1 MPEREPGIRAD
12 AIVADD
18 APVVFV
24 VDDEEHM
31 GTALRRLFVSA
42 GLPAE
47 IYATGEAFLARPQ
60 LDVPGCVVLD
70 VGMPGM
76 SGLEVQARLH
86 ARAADLPVIFLT
98 GAAEVPIAVAAMRA
112 GAADFVEKPFDNDDL
127 LRRVRVAIER
137 QTAQRGEARQRREIV
152 RRLQSLTP
160 RECEVLEWIVAGKT
174 SKEIARTLGGSHRTI
189 EIHRGR
195 IMEKTAA
202 ESLADLI
209 RMRLIVGTPPQAR
222 RNGSE
227 ST

>member
-12 AIVADD
+12 ASAADA

-31 GTALRRLFVSA
+31 GTALRRLFASA
-42 GLPAE
+42 GLSAE
-47 IYATGEAFLARPQ
+47 VYATGEAFLARPQ
-60 LDVPGCVVLD
+60 LDVAGCVVLD

-76 SGLEVQARLH
+76 GGLEVQARLH

-98 GAAEVPIAVAAMRA
+98 GAAEVPVAVAAMRA

-127 LRRVRVAIER
+127 LRRVRGAIER
-137 QTAQRGEARQRREIV
+137 QAVQRGEARQRREFA
-152 RRLQSLTP
+152 RRLDTLTP

-209 RMRLIVGTPPQAR
+209 RMRLLVGAPRPR
-222 RNGSE
+222 RNGGE
-227 ST
+227 G

>member
-12 AIVADD
+12 ASAADA

-31 GTALRRLFVSA
+31 GTALRRLFASA

-47 IYATGEAFLARPQ
+47 VYATGEAFLARPQ
-60 LDVPGCVVLD
+60 LDVAGCVVLD

-76 SGLEVQARLH
+76 GGLEVQARLH
-86 ARAADLPVIFLT
+86 ARASDLPVIFLT
-98 GAAEVPIAVAAMRA
+98 GAAEVPVAVAAMRA

-127 LRRVRVAIER
+127 LRRVRGAIER
-137 QTAQRGEARQRREIV
+137 QAVQRGEARQRREFA
-152 RRLQSLTP
+152 RRLDILTP

-209 RMRLIVGTPPQAR
+209 RMRLLVGAPRPR
-222 RNGSE
+222 RNGGE
-227 ST
+227 G